1 MRSWARF
8 NFYAYER
15 PFMLCLYFICELKFY
30 ARTHVKLRDTGS
42 QLLEWI
48 STVAQFLRAYARK
61 IETEAIY
68 DGRA

>member
-1 MRSWARF
+1 
-8 NFYAYER
+8 
-15 PFMLCLYFICELKFY
+15 MLCLYFICDLKFY

-48 STVAQFLRAYARK
+48 STVAQFLSAYARK